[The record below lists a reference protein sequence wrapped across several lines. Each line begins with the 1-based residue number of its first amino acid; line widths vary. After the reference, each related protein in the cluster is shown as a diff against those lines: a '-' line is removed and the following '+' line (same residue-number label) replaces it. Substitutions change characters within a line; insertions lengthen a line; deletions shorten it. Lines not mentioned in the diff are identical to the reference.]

1 MEHSQ
6 NGRWNVLSKKNK
18 KIKKKNKKVNYQK
31 QLLGRKYNKYIIRH
45 LYSGPLV

>member
-6 NGRWNVLSKKNK
+6 NGRWNVLSKKK
-18 KIKKKNKKVNYQK
+18 QKKKENEKGNYQK
-31 QLLGRKYNKYIIRH
+31 QLLGRKYNKYIIWH

>member
-1 MEHSQ
+1 MFHQ
-6 NGRWNVLSKKNK
+6 KK
-18 KIKKKNKKVNYQK
+18 KIKKNKKNKKVNYQK